1 MADRISLRNMVFYAY
16 HGAYAVEHELG
27 RRFEVDVDLYTDVR
41 AASDSDELA
50 LTVNYADVYAVV
62 KQIVEGGPHK
72 LLETIAETVAAR
84 ILAAFPAERVTV
96 RVRKPHA
103 PVGGPVDYVEVEITR
118 PA

>member
-27 RRFEVDVDLYTDVR
+27 RRFEVDVDLFTDLR
-41 AASDSDELA
+41 PAGSADELA
-50 LTVNYADVYAVV
+50 LTINYAEVYAIV
-62 KQIVEGGPHK
+62 KEIVEGGPHK
-72 LLETIAETVAAR
+72 LLETVAETVAAR
-84 ILAAFPAERVTV
+84 LLAALPAARVTV

-103 PVGGPVDYVEVEITR
+103 PVGGPVDYAEIEITR

>member
-16 HGAYAVEHELG
+16 HGAYAVEHEMG
-27 RRFEVDVDLYTDVR
+27 RRFEVDVDLYTSVQ
-41 AASDSDELA
+41 AAGEADELG
-50 LTVNYADVYAVV
+50 LTVNYADVYALVRE
-62 KQIVEGGPHK
+62 IVEGSTRR

-84 ILAAFPAERVTV
+84 ILTAFPVERVTV

-103 PVGGPVDYVEVEITR
+103 PVGGPVDYVEVELTR